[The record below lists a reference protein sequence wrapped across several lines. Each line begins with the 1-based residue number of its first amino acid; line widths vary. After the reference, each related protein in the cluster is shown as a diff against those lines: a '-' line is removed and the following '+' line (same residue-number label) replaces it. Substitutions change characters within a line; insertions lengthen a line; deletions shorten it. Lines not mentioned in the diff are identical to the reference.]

1 MNWFFPK
8 FNVFIVWQRQGLY
21 GGLYCRPEGWG
32 LYVEAW
38 GGGGHM
44 GGEGGEKR
52 NDTLTRGHDA
62 AAMTCAN
69 ATN

>member
-1 MNWFFPK
+1 MG
-8 FNVFIVWQRQGLY
+8 VYTVGQRV
-21 GGLYCRPEGWG
+21 GGYMWRHGGWG
-32 LYVEAW
+32 GIW
-38 GGGGHM
+38 GAR
-44 GGEGGEKR
+44 GGEKR

>member
-1 MNWFFPK
+1 MG
-8 FNVFIVWQRQGLY
+8 VYIVGLGVIC
-21 GGLYCRPEGWG
+21 GGMGGWG
-32 LYVEAW
+32 GIW
-38 GGGGHM
+38 GARGV
-44 GGEGGEKR
+44 EKR